1 MKILCKEK
9 DFYDYV
15 GYASEYGMEDITFDR
30 RNMLMIKPGT
40 ISWDITSCGSIVDS
54 ILKGPVDDIGLWL
67 GFDLYIFRI
76 REVSD
81 RRISSPTGSYLSE
94 KFKWKAELV
103 CHRKFYDVKHE
114 YPIEFVKIDNGIS
127 DVDYWKSHRW
137 KMWSSNYEAKYND
150 FSLRDNEYKNGNPN
164 NWKMKPFEIDSSK
177 KGAIPILRNTW
188 VPSFVD
194 ANEAY
199 YNIEEWLIAQHNDVD
214 QESKGITD
222 IDKVINHGFD
232 KRESFRNIK

>member
-1 MKILCKEK
+1 MW
-9 DFYDYV
+9 
-15 GYASEYGMEDITFDR
+15 G
-30 RNMLMIKPGT
+30 
-40 ISWDITSCGSIVDS
+40 
-54 ILKGPVDDIGLWL
+54 KGLI
-67 GFDLYIFRI
+67 
-76 REVSD
+76 
-81 RRISSPTGSYLSE
+81 
-94 KFKWKAELV
+94 
-103 CHRKFYDVKHE
+103 
-114 YPIEFVKIDNGIS
+114 
-127 DVDYWKSHRW
+127 
-137 KMWSSNYEAKYND
+137 
-150 FSLRDNEYKNGNPN
+150 
-164 NWKMKPFEIDSSK
+164 KPFEIDSSK